1 MCWKTVP
8 FEVLNKIQRTLKE
21 ICIQCTWVFKQSQ
34 ILTGAEFAGLKK
46 NGFLKPSNIFFS
58 HYQSII
64 KGIEVL
70 NSLEMFHALSKI
82 VPRVYILYG
91 LINFVS
97 HLWIA
102 IFIEIHSCK
111 AVLIQSLMLLKLHY
125 YGNRCVWIRGLEV
138 EDLVS
143 QVFILIV
150 SFSLMK
156 SSKDWQILR

>member
-1 MCWKTVP
+1 MYWKTVP
-8 FEVLNKIQRTLKE
+8 FEVLNQSQRTLRE

-34 ILTGAEFAGLKK
+34 ILTVAELAGLRR
-46 NGFLKPSNIFFS
+46 NGFLKPSNIYFS

-64 KGIEVL
+64 KETEVL

-82 VPRVYILYG
+82 LPRVYILYG
-91 LINFVS
+91 SINFVS

-111 AVLIQSLMLLKLHY
+111 DVLIQGLMLLKLPY
-125 YGNRCVWIRGLEV
+125 YVNRCVLIRGLEV

-143 QVFILIV
+143 QVFILTV
-150 SFSLMK
+150 SFF
-156 SSKDWQILR
+156 